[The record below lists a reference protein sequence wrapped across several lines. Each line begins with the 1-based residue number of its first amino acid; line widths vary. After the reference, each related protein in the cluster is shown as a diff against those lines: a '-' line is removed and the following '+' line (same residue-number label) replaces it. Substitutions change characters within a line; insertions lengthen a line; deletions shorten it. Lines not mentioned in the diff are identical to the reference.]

1 MATKVEMLSN
11 VTVLIGDTKAARA
24 STLADGLREFG
35 FGTTTIALSYKEAV
49 AKIEEGGID
58 VAILAD
64 SLGSGV
70 FKLVKGVRHMLVG
83 KNPFMTIFCALA
95 PEHVDGAKLALRA
108 GVDSIFV
115 QPVPAKD
122 VTDRVR
128 KVSRVDTPYVVTS
141 EYIGPDRRAAD
152 RSSALRRFYVPQ
164 TLLSKL
170 RGQSINYAEF
180 SKKIAP
186 IMEDMLQT
194 RLNSQSGR
202 LAPVCKE
209 LLASYLTSQ
218 VTPAVQPKLK
228 SLADLLKDTASSAKR
243 LKQADVEG
251 LCLSL
256 RDKVLDFTERY
267 TQPTEQD
274 IDLLRKLPETV
285 AMAAR
290 THLALDVTRSGAVA
304 GKDSDTENSTPAE
317 ELDDEPA
324 IEIQFLQK
332 GQYLFKDGEEA
343 KAAYVVAAG
352 CIGIFRTVD
361 GKNSPVGRIRKG
373 EFFGEM
379 AILDGS
385 NRRATAVALEDTTLS
400 LISKESLEEK
410 MEASDKLIRTIL
422 LTSVHNLRD
431 AHEKYTQRARSLNDT
446 LQTIS
451 LSRHVV
457 GRFFERMDLGE
468 GGSQAQELLKKFDAH
483 FSEIS
488 AACKPAIANDKRND
502 QVLREEDFESVVE

>member
-1 MATKVEMLSN
+1 MLSN

-35 FGTTTIALSYKEAV
+35 FGTITIALSYKEAV
-49 AKIEEGGID
+49 AKLEEGGID

-83 KNPFMTIFCALA
+83 KNPFMTMFCALA

-108 GVDSIFV
+108 GVDSILI

-128 KVSRVDTPYVVTS
+128 AVSRADTPYVVTS

-152 RSSALRRFYVPQ
+152 RTSALRRFYVPQ

-170 RGQSINYAEF
+170 RGQSINYDEF
-180 SKKIAP
+180 AKKIAP
-186 IMEDMLQT
+186 LMGDMLQT

-202 LAPVCKE
+202 LGAVCKE
-209 LLASYLTSQ
+209 LLAAYVSSQ
-218 VTPAVQPKLK
+218 ITPIVQNKMK
-228 SLADLLKDTASSAKR
+228 SLADLLKDASASAKQ
-243 LKQADVEG
+243 LKQDDVAM

-256 RDKVLDFTERY
+256 RDKVLDFAERY
-267 TQPTEQD
+267 TQPTEKD
-274 IDLLRKLPETV
+274 IDLLRKLADAV
-285 AMAAR
+285 AMAAK
-290 THLALDVTRSGAVA
+290 THVAVGMDA
-304 GKDSDTENSTPAE
+304 EAETEAEASPAD
-317 ELDDEPA
+317 ELDEPA

-332 GQYLFKDGEEA
+332 GQYLFRDGEEA

-400 LISKESLEEK
+400 LVSKESLEEK
-410 MEASDKLIRTIL
+410 MEASDKLIRTVL

-457 GRFFERMDLGE
+457 GRFFDRIDVGE
-468 GGSQAQELLKKFDAH
+468 DAAAVQELLKKFDTH
-483 FSEIS
+483 FAEIKED
-488 AACKPAIANDKRND
+488 CKPAIANDPRND
-502 QVLREEDFESVVE
+502 QVLKEEDIEGIA